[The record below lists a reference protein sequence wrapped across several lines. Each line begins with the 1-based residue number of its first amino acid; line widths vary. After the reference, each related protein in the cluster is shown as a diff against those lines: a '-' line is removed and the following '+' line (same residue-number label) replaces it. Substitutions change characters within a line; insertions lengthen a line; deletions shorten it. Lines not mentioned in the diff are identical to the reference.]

1 MLARKSCP
9 FEKAIHTAKTNHM
22 VERTITTWEKQVIEI
37 KINIVDIKVTVEEN
51 SSNMEVQQQKDNSM
65 ENLKEVPFTKNPR
78 WCH

>member
-9 FEKAIHTAKTNHM
+9 FEKAIHTVKTNHM
-22 VERTITTWEKQVIEI
+22 VECTITMWEKQVIEI

-51 SSNMEVQQQKDNSM
+51 SSNMEVQQHKDNSM